1 MVVKIRENLWCV
13 CSQVALQSVKIIPVT
28 ALVSSAD
35 SINVFKFWIWDHFE
49 MAEDASSW
57 WNSAFVYSWSIIII
71 FFTRTFVF
79 WAQF

>member
-35 SINVFKFWIWDHFE
+35 SINVFKF
-49 MAEDASSW
+49 
-57 WNSAFVYSWSIIII
+57 
-71 FFTRTFVF
+71 
-79 WAQF
+79 